1 MRRAAFLVFPAHIF
15 SVIAG
20 TLNSMKVLV
29 LGPGGREHAII
40 RALLRDPE
48 VTEVHSAPGNAGI
61 AQDVPVH
68 AIDANDPAQAT
79 ALARELNADLV
90 VIGPEAPLVA
100 GVSDAL
106 REAGFDV
113 FGPSAAAAQL
123 EGSKAFAKQVMEEA
137 SVPTARAYVATNA
150 AEAQAALDEF
160 GAPYVVKDDG
170 LAAGKGVVVTEDRT
184 AALEHA
190 QACFNAG
197 GTVVIEEFLDGPEVS
212 LFVISDGK
220 NVLPLS
226 PAQDFKRIFDNDE
239 GPNTGGMGAYTPL
252 PWLPE
257 GFVQEVVEKV
267 ARPTVARMAERGTP
281 FVGVLF
287 CGLAVTSR
295 GVRVIEFNARFGD
308 PETQAVL
315 ARLRTPLGQ
324 LLRAAARGEISEGTE
339 LDWDPRTAV
348 DVVMAA
354 ENYPDTPRK
363 GDVISGLDEA
373 NALEGV
379 HVIHAGTAASE
390 EGVLTAGGRVLAVV
404 ALGDDLA
411 AARNAAYEGVRAIS
425 WAGAQYR
432 TDIAL
437 KAVENR
443 IHIPAPRG

>member
-1 MRRAAFLVFPAHIF
+1 MCPAHIF

-20 TLNSMKVLV
+20 TLSSMKVLV

-61 AQDVPVH
+61 AQDVPVY
-68 AIDANDPAQAT
+68 AINANDPAQAT

-315 ARLRTPLGQ
+315 ARLRTPL
-324 LLRAAARGEISEGTE
+324 
-339 LDWDPRTAV
+339 
-348 DVVMAA
+348 
-354 ENYPDTPRK
+354 NYPDTPRK

-443 IHIPAPRG
+443 IHIPAPRS

>member
-1 MRRAAFLVFPAHIF
+1 
-15 SVIAG
+15 
-20 TLNSMKVLV
+20 MKVLV

-79 ALARELNADLV
+79 ALARELNVDLV

-106 REAGFDV
+106 REAGVDV

-190 QACFNAG
+190 QSCFNAG

-239 GPNTGGMGAYTPL
+239 GPNTGGMGAYTP
-252 PWLPE
+252 PG

-339 LDWDPRTAV
+339 LDWDSRTAV

-354 ENYPDTPRK
+354 ENYPGTPRK
-363 GDVISGLDEA
+363 GDVITGLDEA

-379 HVIHAGTAASE
+379 HVIHAGTVVSGE
-390 EGVLTAGGRVLAVV
+390 EIHTAGGRVLAVV
-404 ALGDDLA
+404 ALGESLG
-411 AARNAAYEGVRAIS
+411 AARDAAYEGVRAIS

-432 TDIAL
+432 NDIAL

-443 IHIPAPRG
+443 IHIPAPRD

>member
-1 MRRAAFLVFPAHIF
+1 MGCYKPHPGSIRH
-15 SVIAG
+15 G
-20 TLNSMKVLV
+20 TLMYMKVLV

-40 RALLRDPE
+40 RALARDPQ

-68 AIDANDPAQAT
+68 AIDANNPEQAV
-79 ALARELNADLV
+79 ALARELAADLV

-106 REAGFDV
+106 REAGFAV

-137 SVPTARAYVATNA
+137 NVPTARAFVATTE
-150 AEAQAALDEF
+150 AEAAQALDEF
-160 GAPYVVKDDG
+160 GTPYVVKDDG
-170 LAAGKGVVVTEDRT
+170 LAAGKGVVVTENRDT
-184 AALEHA
+184 ALEHA
-190 QACFNAG
+190 NACFAAG
-197 GTVVIEEFLDGPEVS
+197 GSVVIEEFLDGPEVS

-252 PWLPE
+252 DWLPE
-257 GFVQEVVEKV
+257 GFVDEVIEKI
-267 ARPTVARMAERGTP
+267 ARPTITRMAERGTP

-315 ARLRTPLGQ
+315 ARLCTPLGQ
-324 LLRAAARGEISEGTE
+324 LLLAASRGEIAEDTHLE
-339 LDWDPRTAV
+339 WDPRTAV

-354 ENYPDTPRK
+354 ENYPGTPRK
-363 GDVISGLDEA
+363 GDAIAGLESASAMPD
-373 NALEGV
+373 V
-379 HVIHAGTAASE
+379 HVVHAGTAVAGE
-390 EGVLTAGGRVLAVV
+390 EIVTAGGRVLAVV
-404 ALGDDLA
+404 ALGDTLA
-411 AARNAAYEGVRAIS
+411 QARDAAYEGVRAIT
-425 WAGAQYR
+425 WEGAQYR

-437 KAVENR
+437 KAVQGAITVPELR
-443 IHIPAPRG
+443 V

>member
-1 MRRAAFLVFPAHIF
+1 
-15 SVIAG
+15 
-20 TLNSMKVLV
+20 MKVLV

-79 ALARELNADLV
+79 ALARQLNADLV

-190 QACFNAG
+190 QSCFNAG
-197 GTVVIEEFLDGPEVS
+197 GTVVIEEVS

-363 GDVISGLDEA
+363 GDVITGLDE
-373 NALEGV
+373 ALEGV
-379 HVIHAGTAASE
+379 HVIHAGTVVSGE
-390 EGVLTAGGRVLAVV
+390 EIHTAGGRVLAVV
-404 ALGDDLA
+404 ALGDNLA

-432 TDIAL
+432 NDIAL

-443 IHIPAPRG
+443 IHIPAPRD

>member
-1 MRRAAFLVFPAHIF
+1 
-15 SVIAG
+15 
-20 TLNSMKVLV
+20 MKVLV

-68 AIDANDPAQAT
+68 AQAT

-123 EGSKAFAKQVMEEA
+123 EGSKAFAKKVMEEA
-137 SVPTARAYVATNA
+137 SVPTARAHEARTLPE
-150 AEAQAALDEF
+150 AEAALDEF
-160 GAPYVVKDDG
+160 GSPYVVKDDG
-170 LAAGKGVVVTEDRT
+170 LAAGKGVVVTEDR
-184 AALEHA
+184 AVAVEHA
-190 QACFNAG
+190 RACFEAG
-197 GTVVIEEFLDGPEVS
+197 GSVVIEEYLDGPEVS

-287 CGLAVTSR
+287 CGLAVTNR

-324 LLRAAARGEISEGTE
+324 LLRAAARGEISESTE

-363 GDVISGLDEA
+363 GDAISGLDKA

-379 HVIHAGTAASE
+379 HVIHAGTVVS
-390 EGVLTAGGRVLAVV
+390 V
-404 ALGDDLA
+404 ALGENLG
-411 AARNAAYEGVRAIS
+411 AARDAAYEGVRAIS

-443 IHIPAPRG
+443 IQIPAPRD

>member
-1 MRRAAFLVFPAHIF
+1 MPLGASKHEKGRFLASSAPLFERVT
-15 SVIAG
+15 G
-20 TLNSMKVLV
+20 TLNNMKVLV

-79 ALARELNADLV
+79 ALARELKADLV
-90 VIGPEAPLVA
+90 VIGPE
-100 GVSDAL
+100 AL

-123 EGSKAFAKQVMEEA
+123 EGSKAFAKKVMEEA
-137 SVPTARAYVATNA
+137 SVPTARAHEARTLPE
-150 AEAQAALDEF
+150 AEAALDEF

-170 LAAGKGVVVTEDRT
+170 LAAGKGVVVTEDRA

-190 QACFNAG
+190 HACFEAG
-197 GTVVIEEFLDGPEVS
+197 GSVVIEEYLDGPEVS

-373 NALEGV
+373 NALDGV
-379 HVIHAGTAASE
+379 HVIHAGTVASE

-432 TDIAL
+432 NDIAL

-443 IHIPAPRG
+443 IHIPAPRD